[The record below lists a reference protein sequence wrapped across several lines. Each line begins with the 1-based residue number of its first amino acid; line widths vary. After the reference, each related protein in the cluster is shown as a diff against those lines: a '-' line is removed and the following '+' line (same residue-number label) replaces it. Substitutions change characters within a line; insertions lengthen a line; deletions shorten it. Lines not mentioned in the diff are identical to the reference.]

1 MSKRIVIIGGGS
13 AGTITAN
20 TLARNL
26 YRQLVNGSV
35 IINMIADKPDH
46 VYQPG
51 LLYVVF
57 DKMRADEIV
66 RKQKDLLDQH
76 INLFIDP
83 AVRID
88 RDNKVV
94 LTASGKEF
102 PYDYLVI
109 ATGSKIVP
117 EEIPGL
123 KEGAHWFY
131 DLEGAKKLRQAL
143 LDFKGG
149 RIAITIG
156 VPHKCP
162 VAPLEITFMLH
173 EYFKQKGM
181 LDKVELFYTY
191 PINRLHSIQSVA
203 EWAVPEF
210 EKKGIKYETFFNME
224 EIDPVKKVVR
234 SMEGSELSYDL
245 LIAIPPHK
253 GAKVV
258 TDSGLGQNGWI
269 ATDKK
274 TLLSEG
280 YKDVYVVGDT
290 TDLPISK
297 AGSTAH
303 FESHVVADR
312 LSSEILENSTGA
324 EYDGKVICFV
334 ETAFDQATYI
344 WFDYQT
350 PPTPA
355 PPSKMIHWM
364 KLGYNRLYWLSARGI
379 L

>member
-46 VYQPG
+46 LYQPG

-57 DKMRADEIV
+57 DKMRPDEIV

-88 RDNKVV
+88 RDNKIV

-143 LDFKGG
+143 IDFKGG

-173 EYFKQKGM
+173 EYFKQRGM

-203 EWAVPEF
+203 DWAVPEF

-245 LIAIPPHK
+245 LIAVPPHK
-253 GAKVV
+253 GAQVIS
-258 TDSGLGQNGWI
+258 DSGLGQNGWI
-269 ATDKK
+269 ATNKK
-274 TLLSEG
+274 TLHNEG
-280 YKDVYVVGDT
+280 YEDVYVIGDT

-312 LSSEILENSTGA
+312 LSSEILENSTA
-324 EYDGKVICFV
+324 SEYDGKVICFV

>member
-280 YKDVYVVGDT
+280 YKDVYVIGDT

>member
-1 MSKRIVIIGGGS
+1 MPKRIVIVGGGS

-20 TLARNL
+20 VLARNL
-26 YRQLVNGSV
+26 YRQLVKGEV
-35 IINMIADKPDH
+35 IINMITDKPDH
-46 VYQPG
+46 LYQPG

-57 DKMRADEIV
+57 DKMRPEEII

-76 INLFIDP
+76 INLFVDP
-83 AVRID
+83 AKKID
-88 RDNKVV
+88 RDNNVV
-94 LTASGKEF
+94 VTESGKEF
-102 PYDYLVI
+102 QYDYLII
-109 ATGSKIVP
+109 ATGSRIVP
-117 EEIPGL
+117 EDIPGL
-123 KEGAHWFY
+123 KDGAHWFY

-143 LDFKGG
+143 MDFQGG

-173 EYFKQKGM
+173 EYFQQKGM

-191 PINRLHSIQSVA
+191 PINRLHSIESVA
-203 EWAVPEF
+203 NWTLPEF

-224 EIDPVKKVVR
+224 EIDAEKKVVR
-234 SMEGSELSYDL
+234 SMEGSELNYDL
-245 LIAIPPHK
+245 LITVPPHK
-253 GAKVV
+253 GSQVV
-258 TDSGLGQNGWI
+258 IDSGLDKNGWI
-269 ATDKK
+269 PTDKK
-274 TLLSEG
+274 TLHSEG
-280 YKDVYVVGDT
+280 YNNVYVVGDT
-290 TDLPISK
+290 TNIPISK

-303 FESHVVADR
+303 FESHVVAER
-312 LSSEILENSTGA
+312 ISSEILEGATGT

-334 ETAFDQATYI
+334 ETAFDKATYI
-344 WFDYQT
+344 WFNYTT

>member
-35 IINMIADKPDH
+35 IINMIADRPDH

-57 DKMRADEIV
+57 DKMREDEIV

-131 DLEGAKKLRQAL
+131 DMEGAKKLRQAL

-191 PINRLHSIQSVA
+191 PINRLHSIQSLA

-245 LIAIPPHK
+245 LIAVPPHK

-269 ATDKK
+269 VTDKK
-274 TLLSEG
+274 TLLNEG

-344 WFDYQT
+344 WFDYQN